1 MSSSPA
7 RHPEPVRGRK
17 RGKRFHAN
25 AIPIPAESRKT
36 QNMKVVR
43 LELTN
48 KTQVELRGT
57 DQHGARKAAKKT
69 TDESFGRIR
78 VFNFKPVSCR
88 IKAELARAVQRKLVA
103 NIQFYNS
110 SPRSREEAQ
119 KRGRKT
125 GNTEAAGNPSSNQ
138 TQSCRADSGR
148 ITHQLKPGFFQEIQ
162 DFKSINSSP

>member
-1 MSSSPA
+1 MSSSSA

-17 RGKRFHAN
+17 RGKHFPTN

-48 KTQVELRGT
+48 KTQVELRAT
-57 DQHGARKAAKKT
+57 DQHGARKAAKKAT
-69 TDESFGRIR
+69 GESFGRIR

-103 NIQFYNS
+103 NIQLYNS

-119 KRGRKT
+119 KRGRKI
-125 GNTEAAGNPSSNQ
+125 GNTVAGGIPSSIR

-148 ITHQLKPGFFQEIQ
+148 IPHQLKPVFFQKIQ
-162 DFKSINSSP
+162 NFKRINSTH

>member
-1 MSSSPA
+1 
-7 RHPEPVRGRK
+7 
-17 RGKRFHAN
+17 
-25 AIPIPAESRKT
+25 
-36 QNMKVVR
+36 
-43 LELTN
+43 
-48 KTQVELRGT
+48 VELRGT

-88 IKAELARAVQRKLVA
+88 IKAELARAIQRKLVA
-103 NIQFYNS
+103 NIQVYNS

-125 GNTEAAGNPSSNQ
+125 GNTVAAGNPSSNQ
-138 TQSCRADSGR
+138 TRNCRADSGR
-148 ITHQLKPGFFQEIQ
+148 IRHQLKPGFFQEIQ